1 MFSLKDA
8 VRRTVI
14 AVSLAA
20 VTTSFFSG
28 CSKDT
33 TVNSNDLYPPSTTA
47 EVETT
52 DTFTDDINPGNKDTN
67 HDSNTFSIKYK
78 YWYDNPDVQKTQE
91 ESLAQ
96 NDPRGDNP
104 NGEAFLGIPGLP
116 LYTDP
121 SGNQYIISGRTIVY
135 LKDGKI
141 APKDLNNLRT
151 SADGNKLYSRFT
163 FPAGAVE
170 SIAEVTAKIASVG
183 TQAKTYEAR
192 VADTSNS
199 IDTDNKQY
207 AVYMNNT
214 DTGNTF
220 SSDEKLPITD
230 LISAYSLG
238 RLKIN
243 GNTAKL
249 VLTTGAGDVT
259 LTFAFSDSDCTISYS
274 TGLKDQIVPKA
285 DIGLGDDR
293 ISMTLTAI
301 EDYLGYDVEVY
312 DDFINIVTDNKDII
326 TEDSILPD
334 EIFSSV
340 DKTLENNDTTK
351 PADDPENVAARD
363 EFIKENTEPEQETSK
378 PEAKTTPDGKYTI
391 APTDL
396 QNEDGTYTQK
406 LGTGDPSD
414 VSVPSVCT
422 GMNHDW
428 TPSEAVS
435 DGRHGTSNPS
445 QIPYSDITL
454 ENAAEAF
461 PYLGYIGY
469 SPDYLEIF
477 PTDSKD
483 EIIKK
488 IWNNLVGTK
497 CSTYYHYST
506 THPDDAYR
514 EEYPTHFF
522 SSEEEYNKFHNNLM
536 EERRKADEAA
546 ARAQED
552 IDSGRYGFDTTDVTQ
567 DDINSTLDLIKQL
580 GL

>member
-1 MFSLKDA
+1 MFSIKDTLRKTIITTSALA
-8 VRRTVI
+8 VF
-14 AVSLAA
+14 A
-20 VTTSFFSG
+20 TSFFTG
-28 CSKDT
+28 CSKNIE
-33 TVNSNDLYPPSTTA
+33 VSSSELYPNQTV
-47 EVETT
+47 EVTM
-52 DTFTDDINPGNKDTN
+52 DTLTDDINPGDKDTN
-67 HDSNTFSIKYK
+67 HDANTFSIKYK
-78 YWYDNPDVQKTQE
+78 YWYDNPDVKETQDKA
-91 ESLAQ
+91 LAEA
-96 NDPRGDNP
+96 DPGGDNP
-104 NGEAFLGIPGLP
+104 NGEAFLGLAGLP

-121 SGNQYIISGRTIVY
+121 SGNQYIISGRTVIY

-141 APKDLNNLRT
+141 ALKDVSNLRT
-151 SADGNKLYSRFT
+151 TASGYRYYSAY
-163 FPAGAVE
+163 PAGAVDSFAE
-170 SIAEVTAKIASVG
+170 IAQKLVSQAS
-183 TQAKTYEAR
+183 TYEDRIADQSTVD
-192 VADTSNS
+192 VAEK
-199 IDTDNKQY
+199 IY

-214 DTGNTF
+214 DTDSTF
-220 SSDEKLPITD
+220 SSNEKLAITS
-230 LISAYSLG
+230 LIKAYDLG
-238 RLKIN
+238 RLSIK
-243 GNTAKL
+243 GTTAKL
-249 VLTTGAGDVT
+249 VLKTGAGDVA
-259 LTFAFSDSDCTISYS
+259 LTFVFSDSDCTVSYS
-274 TGLKDQIVPKA
+274 TGLAEQIVSKD
-285 DIGLGDDR
+285 DISLGDTE
-293 ISMTLTAI
+293 ILMSLAAI

-326 TEDSILPD
+326 TEDSILPA
-334 EIFSSV
+334 EIYTSV

-351 PADDPENVAARD
+351 PANDPDNVAARD

-391 APTDL
+391 APSDL

-414 VSVPSVCT
+414 VSVPSACT
-422 GMNHDW
+422 GMNPDW

-497 CSTYYHYST
+497 CSAYYHYST

-552 IDSGRYGFDTTDVTQ
+552 IDSGRYGFDNTDVTQ